1 MACSQEVVRRAQAN
15 VRDLGL
21 AGCRV
26 ELEEIILDELV
37 NLHYGGFVTASV
49 AVVGCGENRDDVA
62 LVCPVVSVHDKL
74 MRTCDSS
81 QAVRVVELL
90 RDVLSEGVTS
100 ASGRDTPTTTVIG
113 VRPEQVT
120 DGALVGGLLDAI
132 ELTNLVKCINARG
145 ETTVQTEDLAGD
157 HGRQGQVIEKLC
169 ELLPHVGVAVLTQ
182 ALIVESIPIRIRSNN

>member
-37 NLHYGGFVTASV
+37 NLHYGGLVTASV

-62 LVCPVVSVHDKL
+62 LVSPVVPVHDKL

-120 DGALVGGLLDAI
+120 DGALVGSLLDAI
-132 ELTNLVKCINARG
+132 ELANLVKCINARG

-169 ELLPHVGVAVLTQ
+169 ELLPHVGVAVFTQ
-182 ALIVESIPIRIRSNN
+182 ALIVESVPIIIRSHN